1 MHARRALDSPSP
13 DPDDIRISPFNA
25 AMGRQAMTRSLNGK
39 VAVVTGAGSGIGRAI
54 AIRLAED
61 TARIAIWDINADGA
75 AETARMIE
83 ERGGVAIAIAAD
95 CSDKAAIKG
104 AADETRAKLG
114 PVAILVN
121 NAGIAPFTPFLE
133 IEDDLFDKVIRIN
146 LRGPFLV
153 TREIMPDMAAAG
165 WGRVINI
172 TSSSVQSGS
181 FGQGHYVASK
191 GGLMGM
197 TKALAL
203 EFASTGITIN
213 MVPPGFIDTPMLRAA
228 PIDADAFA
236 KTLPMKRIGQP
247 EDIAAACAYLAS
259 EEASYITGQTIS
271 TNGGR
276 YMGSH

>member
-1 MHARRALDSPSP
+1 
-13 DPDDIRISPFNA
+13 
-25 AMGRQAMTRSLNGK
+25 MTRSLNGK

-61 TARIAIWDINADGA
+61 TAKVAIWDINAAGA
-75 AETARMIE
+75 ADTAKMVVDA
-83 ERGGVAIAIAAD
+83 GGTAIAIDAD
-95 CSDKAAIKG
+95 CSDKAAIKA
-104 AADETRAKLG
+104 AADRTRAELG
-114 PVAILVN
+114 PIAILVN
-121 NAGIAPFTPFLE
+121 NAGIAPFTPFLD
-133 IEDDLFDKVIRIN
+133 IDDDLFDKVIRIN
-146 LRGPFLV
+146 LRGPYLLMKEV
-153 TREIMPDMAAAG
+153 VPDMLAGG
-165 WGRVINI
+165 WGRIINI
-172 TSSSVQSGS
+172 TSSSVQTGS
-181 FGQGHYVASK
+181 PAQGHYVASK

-203 EFASTGITIN
+203 EFAASGITVN

>member
-1 MHARRALDSPSP
+1 
-13 DPDDIRISPFNA
+13 
-25 AMGRQAMTRSLNGK
+25 MTRSLNGR

-61 TARIAIWDINADGA
+61 TARIAIWDINIEGA
-75 AETARMIE
+75 EETAKMI
-83 ERGGVAIAIAAD
+83 RDAGGTAIAINAD
-95 CSDKAAIKG
+95 CSDKAAIKA
-104 AADETRAKLG
+104 AADQTRKELG

-133 IEDDLFDKVIRIN
+133 IEDDLFDKTIRIN

-153 TREIMPDMAAAG
+153 TKEVLPDMLEAK

-181 FGQGHYVASK
+181 FAQGHYVSSK

-197 TKALAL
+197 TKALGL
-203 EFASTGITIN
+203 EFAASGVTFN
-213 MVPPGFIDTPMLRAA
+213 MVPPGFIDTPMLRSA
-228 PIDADAFA
+228 PIDAEAFA
-236 KTLPMKRIGQP
+236 QTLPMKRIGQP

>member
-1 MHARRALDSPSP
+1 
-13 DPDDIRISPFNA
+13 
-25 AMGRQAMTRSLNGK
+25 MTRSLDGR

-54 AIRLAED
+54 ALRLAED
-61 TARIAIWDINADGA
+61 TAKIAIWDINAEGA
-75 AETARMIE
+75 EETAKLIRDA
-83 ERGGVAIAIAAD
+83 GGTALALTVD
-95 CSDKAAIKG
+95 CSDKAAIQAAAEQTRKELG
-104 AADETRAKLG
+104 A
-114 PVAILVN
+114 PAILVN

-133 IEDDLFDKVIRIN
+133 IEDDLFDKTIRIN

-153 TREIMPDMAAAG
+153 TKELLPAMVESG

-181 FGQGHYVASK
+181 FAQGHYVSSK

-203 EFASTGITIN
+203 EFAATGVTFN
-213 MVPPGFIDTPMLRAA
+213 MVPPGFIDTPMLRSA
-228 PIDADAFA
+228 PIDAEAFA
-236 KTLPMKRIGQP
+236 QTLPMKRIGQP
-247 EDIAAACAYLAS
+247 ADIAAAVAYLAS

>member
-1 MHARRALDSPSP
+1 
-13 DPDDIRISPFNA
+13 
-25 AMGRQAMTRSLNGK
+25 MTRSLNGR
-39 VAVVTGAGSGIGRAI
+39 ATVVTGAGSGIGRAI

-61 TARIAIWDINADGA
+61 NAKVAIWDINGEGA
-75 AETARMIE
+75 EETAKMI
-83 ERGGVAIAIAAD
+83 RDAGGTATAMTVNCA
-95 CSDKAAIKG
+95 DKAEIQ
-104 AADETRAKLG
+104 AAAAKVRAEYG
-114 PVAILVN
+114 PILILVN
-121 NAGIAPFTPFLE
+121 NAGIAPFNPFLE
-133 IEDDLFDKVIRIN
+133 IPDELFDKTLAIN
-146 LRGPFLV
+146 LKGPFLMIK
-153 TREIMPDMAAAG
+153 EILPDMLAAS
-165 WGRVINI
+165 WGRIINI

-181 FGQGHYVASK
+181 FAQGHYVASK

-203 EFASTGITIN
+203 EFAATGVTVN

-228 PIDADAFA
+228 PIDAEAFA
-236 KTLPMKRIGQP
+236 QTLPMKRIGQP

>member
-1 MHARRALDSPSP
+1 
-13 DPDDIRISPFNA
+13 
-25 AMGRQAMTRSLNGK
+25 MTRSLNGK

-61 TARIAIWDINADGA
+61 TAKVAIWDINGAGANETAQMIEDAGGTAISITADCANKEAIHAA
-75 AETARMIE
+75 AE
-83 ERGGVAIAIAAD
+83 
-95 CSDKAAIKG
+95 
-104 AADETRAKLG
+104 ETRAKLG

-121 NAGIAPFTPFLE
+121 NAGIAPFTPFME
-133 IEDDLFDKVIRIN
+133 IDDDLFDKVIRVN
-146 LRGPFLV
+146 LRGPYLV
-153 TREIMPDMAAAG
+153 VKEVLPDMLSTG

-181 FGQGHYVASK
+181 FAQGHYVSSK

-203 EFASTGITIN
+203 EFAASGVTFN
-213 MVPPGFIDTPMLRAA
+213 MVPPGFIDTPMLRQA
-228 PIDADAFA
+228 PIDVEAFA
-236 KTLPMKRIGQP
+236 QTLPMKRIGKP

>member
-1 MHARRALDSPSP
+1 
-13 DPDDIRISPFNA
+13 
-25 AMGRQAMTRSLNGK
+25 MTRSLNGR

-61 TARIAIWDINADGA
+61 TAKVAIWDINAAGA
-75 AETARMIE
+75 EETARMIVDA
-83 ERGGVAIAIAAD
+83 GGTAIAIDAD
-95 CSDKAAIKG
+95 CSDKAAIKA
-104 AADETRAKLG
+104 AADRTRAELG

-121 NAGIAPFTPFLE
+121 NAGIAPFTPFLD

-146 LRGPFLV
+146 LRGPYLLTKEV
-153 TREIMPDMAAAG
+153 LPDMLAAG

-181 FGQGHYVASK
+181 PMQGHYVSSK

-197 TKALAL
+197 TKALGL
-203 EFASTGITIN
+203 EFAASGVTFN

-236 KTLPMKRIGQP
+236 QTLPMKRIGKP